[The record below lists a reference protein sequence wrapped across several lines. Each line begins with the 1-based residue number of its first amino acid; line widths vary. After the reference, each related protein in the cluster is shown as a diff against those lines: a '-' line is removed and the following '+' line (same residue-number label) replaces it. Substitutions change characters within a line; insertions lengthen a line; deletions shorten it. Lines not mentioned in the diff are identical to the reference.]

1 MSSYE
6 SESGNRLIQQLQME
20 SQRQKVLRAA
30 QRFLQ
35 VSTLTSRCFDICFT
49 DSRPPSKMDH
59 KHQTCI
65 ANCVDRMLDASEF
78 MVEHLQKSQLAK

>member
-1 MSSYE
+1 MSSF
-6 SESGNRLIQQLQME
+6 ESGSASRLVHQLQAE
-20 SQRQKVLRAA
+20 SQRQK
-30 QRFLQ
+30 FSEQ

-49 DSRPPSKMDH
+49 DARPPASLGS

>member
-20 SQRQKVLRAA
+20 SQRQK
-30 QRFLQ
+30 FSEQ

>member
-6 SESGNRLIQQLQME
+6 SESGHRLIQQLQAE
-20 SQRQKVLRAA
+20 SQRQK
-30 QRFLQ
+30 FSEQ
-35 VSTLTSRCFDICFT
+35 VSTLSSRCFDICFT

-65 ANCVDRMLDASEF
+65 TNCVDRMLDASEF